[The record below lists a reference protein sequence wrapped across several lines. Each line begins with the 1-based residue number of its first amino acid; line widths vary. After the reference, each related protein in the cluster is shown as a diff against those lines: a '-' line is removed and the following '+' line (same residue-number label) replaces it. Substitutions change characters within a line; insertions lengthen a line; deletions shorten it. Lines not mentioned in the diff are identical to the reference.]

1 MVTNGGKCRAFA
13 LKLPV
18 DWSKDGFKHLD
29 CCERVWTISDGE
41 TDFNFT
47 EIEVTDSVMFTFLH
61 FMFDKIMHFETNP
74 EDTGLT
80 VAFSLIL
87 SSLLEVDIS
96 GTDTYLEANVVI
108 NYGSSTGR
116 RLLSVSRPLEPG
128 SLSVGKKF
136 QLYPVPC
143 ENPQT
148 VPGRYVEEPC
158 PFSRKT
164 RVRICSKNGWET
176 VVDDCIGKEN
186 DIQINNFLSKNS
198 WGPSS
203 LLSFLD
209 VSHLDHADWQLLG
222 LFTTTTCA
230 IASLIFFIITKLIG
244 QPEELSKKDSSSKH
258 FLTK

>member
-1 MVTNGGKCRAFA
+1 M
-13 LKLPV
+13 
-18 DWSKDGFKHLD
+18 
-29 CCERVWTISDGE
+29 
-41 TDFNFT
+41 
-47 EIEVTDSVMFTFLH
+47 
-61 FMFDKIMHFETNP
+61 
-74 EDTGLT
+74 
-80 VAFSLIL
+80 
-87 SSLLEVDIS
+87 DIS
-96 GTDTYLEANVVI
+96 GTDTYLEANIVI

-116 RLLSVSRPLEPG
+116 RLLSVSRPLDPG

-176 VVDDCIGKEN
+176 VVDDCVGKHD
-186 DIQINNFLSKNS
+186 DILKQFYSKLSS
-198 WGPSS
+198 WGTSS
-203 LLSFLD
+203 LLSLLH

-230 IASLIFFIITKLIG
+230 ITSLIFFIITKLLG
-244 QPEELSKKDSSSKH
+244 QPEELPKKDSSSKTIFH
-258 FLTK
+258 WVVKSCCLHESLIRPLKGSPSFFIWNRVLSYLTQRKHSLEIPPPSQNGTDSSITYILF